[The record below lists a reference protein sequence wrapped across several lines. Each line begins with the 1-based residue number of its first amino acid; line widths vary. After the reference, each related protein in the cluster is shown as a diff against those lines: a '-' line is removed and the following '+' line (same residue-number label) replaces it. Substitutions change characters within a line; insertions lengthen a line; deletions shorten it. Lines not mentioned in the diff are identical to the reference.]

1 MATKQVVKV
10 QFDPEFPLFV
20 TNVQG
25 QKIEVYFI
33 GHISKDNNM
42 WLVTID
48 SEGIEYENLRTAF
61 IRTAQILNTRHGT
74 SIRFFIPE
82 DS

>member
-20 TNVQG
+20 TNAQG
-25 QKIEVYFI
+25 HKIEVYFI
-33 GHISKDNNM
+33 GHLSKNKNM

-48 SEGIEYENLRTAF
+48 SEGIEYEDLKTAF
-61 IRTAQILNTRHGT
+61 LRTAQIINTRYGT
-74 SIRFFIPE
+74 SIRFFLPE